1 MAKEAAE
8 KAAQVN
14 EQTQTIMQLASINK
28 RQLNIEQEKQRLGQ
42 IWMKQLQASTEKF
55 LTVKSTVVTLPVTP
69 VKSTAKRRKELL
81 LDAIKKQRL
90 LRRQLTIRK
99 QHYKRN

>member
-1 MAKEAAE
+1 LAKEAAE
-8 KAAQVN
+8 KAALVN
-14 EQTQTIMQLASINK
+14 KQTQTIMQLASIHK

-42 IWMKQLQASTEKF
+42 IWMKQLQASMEKF
-55 LTVKSTVVTLPVTP
+55 LTVKSTVVTLLVTP

>member
-1 MAKEAAE
+1 LAKEAAE

-14 EQTQTIMQLASINK
+14 EQTQTIMQLASIHK

-42 IWMKQLQASTEKF
+42 IWMKQLQASMEKF

>member
-1 MAKEAAE
+1 LAKEAAE

-14 EQTQTIMQLASINK
+14 EQTQTIMQLASIHK

-42 IWMKQLQASTEKF
+42 IWMKQLQASMEKF
-55 LTVKSTVVTLPVTP
+55 LTVKSTVVTLLVTP

>member
-1 MAKEAAE
+1 M
-8 KAAQVN
+8 N
-14 EQTQTIMQLASINK
+14 EQTQTIMQLASIHK

-42 IWMKQLQASTEKF
+42 IWMKQLQASTEKC

-81 LDAIKKQRL
+81 LDAIKKAETAKKAIDDKETTLQ
-90 LRRQLTIRK
+90 K
-99 QHYKRN
+99 EFKS